1 MSCVH
6 PTTPKLGAA
15 AGGRVAGNQHEQVLL
30 AAPSPRGNKDSI
42 SRLAV
47 FQRRDTP
54 GSAEGFAGGGTGLG
68 SACAPSLIARRVWS
82 TASCR
87 QVQGTGCD
95 LRLQAS
101 RGRGRVMVRRGG
113 RCKEGGKSRENFLYE
128 SLASAKQERCLFNRV
143 CSQPCGR
150 RALKNSCLRR
160 AREGQKAPISV
171 AQERQ
176 ILDVPTL
183 IPGPCAAA
191 PKTGGA
197 A

>member
-15 AGGRVAGNQHEQVLL
+15 AGGCIAGNQHEQVWL
-30 AAPSPRGNKDSI
+30 AALSPRGNKDSI
-42 SRLAV
+42 SRLTV
-47 FQRRDTP
+47 FQRRARL
-54 GSAEGFAGGGTGLG
+54 GSAGGFAGGETGWG
-68 SACAPSLIARRVWS
+68 SACAPSLVSRRVWS
-82 TASCR
+82 VASCR
-87 QVQGTGCD
+87 QVHGTGCD

-101 RGRGRVMVRRGG
+101 RGRGRGG
-113 RCKEGGKSRENFLYE
+113 RCKEGGKSRENFLYG

-143 CSQPCGR
+143 CSQPWGR
-150 RALKNSCLRR
+150 RALENSCLRR
-160 AREGQKAPISV
+160 GGEGQKAPISV

>member
-1 MSCVH
+1 
-6 PTTPKLGAA
+6 
-15 AGGRVAGNQHEQVLL
+15 
-30 AAPSPRGNKDSI
+30 
-42 SRLAV
+42 
-47 FQRRDTP
+47 
-54 GSAEGFAGGGTGLG
+54 
-68 SACAPSLIARRVWS
+68 
-82 TASCR
+82 
-87 QVQGTGCD
+87 
-95 LRLQAS
+95 
-101 RGRGRVMVRRGG
+101 MVRRGG
-113 RCKEGGKSRENFLYE
+113 RCEEGGKSRETFLCG

-143 CSQPCGR
+143 CSQPCGQ

-160 AREGQKAPISV
+160 GREGQKAPISV